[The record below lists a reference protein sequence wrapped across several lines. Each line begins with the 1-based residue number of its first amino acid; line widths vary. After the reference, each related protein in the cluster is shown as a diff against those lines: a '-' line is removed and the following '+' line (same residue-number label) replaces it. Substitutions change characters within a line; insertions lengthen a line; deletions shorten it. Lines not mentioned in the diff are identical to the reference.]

1 MLLDQFHKTGIQLKF
16 NSIEILLK
24 FNIIEIEF
32 YWNWIQLENLIQL
45 KFKMVYWNQLKLNLI
60 QIG

>member
-1 MLLDQFHKTGIQLKF
+1 MPLDQFHKTGIQLKF